1 MGKMSGVPGA
11 DPGGA
16 PPENAKVKFKPP
28 ALVTK
33 AFDEVRCAAESN
45 AYQRIQVL
53 ARYGEGKFAGGANLF
68 YLQATFIY
76 FFLVLVGASALWAGC
91 EGKEV
96 PIEGND
102 VMSNQTNTTIASTCD
117 ELSESAQIIYT
128 PSALLMV
135 FMFGIL
141 VPKQITKADAL
152 KKAVLDHYDSIYILR
167 RVGRIASTHNP
178 KLIQQDYLNELI
190 QCYSE
195 LVISSM
201 RLATIV
207 SRRQFMKH
215 ELLAPLRDLQH
226 WWAKEKVTDGKN
238 EIDRAARDETENNLI
253 EHQLDFL
260 SILYVAVHREA
271 NNGSNPASHGV
282 PLNGNTPL
290 SAVLELT
297 AVGQSTFDTRAL
309 LMFFA
314 ALTAICG
321 LAQKLDDNGEVD
333 MSTAWVH
340 IMSNYVMIVVPYCL
354 LGPFVFRQD
363 IFKERSPYIPT
374 AEETAAL
381 DKQLANATPE
391 EEEKMKKQHE
401 HDMGMRSLGRRF
413 EEQNI
418 GPYKSRGYPGC
429 GLHRAGSAPA
439 PIVPEEY
446 TSTLFT
452 SSTAWAPFLKYRKEF
467 EI

>member
-1 MGKMSGVPGA
+1 VGKMSGVPGA
-11 DPGGA
+11 VPGGA
-16 PPENAKVKFKPP
+16 SPENAKGEFKPP

-33 AFDEVRCAAESN
+33 AFDEVYDAAKSN
-45 AYQRIQVL
+45 AYQRSQVL

-68 YLQATFIY
+68 YFQATFVY
-76 FFLVLVGASALWAGC
+76 FFLVLVGTIALWAGC

-102 VMSNQTNTTIASTCD
+102 MMSNQTNTTIASTCD

-128 PSALLMV
+128 PSAFLMV

-141 VPKQITKADAL
+141 VPAQITKADAL

-167 RVGRIASTHNP
+167 RVGRIASTYNP
-178 KLIQQDYLNELI
+178 KFIQQDYLDDLI
-190 QCYSE
+190 RCYSE

-207 SRRQFMKH
+207 SRREFMKH
-215 ELLAPLRDLQH
+215 ELIEPLRDLQH
-226 WWAKEKVTDGKN
+226 WWSKETVTDGKD
-238 EIDRAARDETENNLI
+238 EIDRVAREETENNLI

-321 LAQKLDDNGEVD
+321 LAQKLDDNGELD
-333 MSTAWVH
+333 MSMSWVH
-340 IMSNYVMIVVPYCL
+340 IISNYVMVVVPYCL

-374 AEETAAL
+374 AEETAT
-381 DKQLANATPE
+381 LA
-391 EEEKMKKQHE
+391 EKLLNTSSAEAAEVEAMYNR
-401 HDMGMRSLGRRF
+401 DMDSRSFSRRIELQDVECFGR
-413 EEQNI
+413 
-418 GPYKSRGYPGC
+418 GGC
-429 GLHRAGSAPA
+429 RPNRNHSAP
-439 PIVPEEY
+439 
-446 TSTLFT
+446 SQRMFT
-452 SSTAWAPFLKYRKEF
+452 SSAAWAPFLNYRKEF